1 VKSSFRKYFRIIF
14 LEEKIGLKMNYLK
27 NRGLPIV
34 RLGQRIG
41 KNGSW
46 HRVGAGRRDE
56 MKKCIYILTVGNLS
70 KGAKGIYTEV
80 SNV

>member
-1 VKSSFRKYFRIIF
+1 MPV
-14 LEEKIGLKMNYLK
+14 
-27 NRGLPIV
+27 V